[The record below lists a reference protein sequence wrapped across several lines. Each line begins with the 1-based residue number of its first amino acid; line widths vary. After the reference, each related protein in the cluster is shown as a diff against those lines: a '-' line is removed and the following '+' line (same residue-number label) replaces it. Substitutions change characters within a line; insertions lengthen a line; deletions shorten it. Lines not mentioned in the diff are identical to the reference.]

1 MRASVLALLG
11 GAALVAAGCASLPDD
26 GALMCSADSA
36 HRCPSGFHCADD
48 NRCYRDGH
56 DPDLGVDTS
65 DMSGDTSDLAGQ
77 DGGGDLGVVPTLGLL
92 AGAIGGTGYVDRPG
106 ALARF
111 NQPSGMATDGAGN
124 LYVVDSTNS
133 VIRKIVIATGAVS
146 TLAGQPGVFGAA
158 DGVGSA
164 ASFNGP
170 YGLAADGV
178 GNLYVADRGNS
189 TIRKIVIAT
198 AAVTTLAGTA
208 AMAGQ
213 VDGVGPAARFANPA
227 GLCAD
232 NAGNVYVADT
242 FGFTIR
248 KVVVATAT
256 VSTIAGA
263 AMTSGTTDGVGGA
276 ARFNQPY
283 GVASDGSGN
292 LYVADSNNATIRK
305 IVLATGAVTT
315 FAGTAGV
322 TGSQGGTGTSAQFYF
337 PQGVVTDGAG
347 NLFVAD
353 RNNQAIRK
361 IALSNASVSYFVG
374 TAGVSGPD
382 DGIGMS
388 ARLHSPVAVVLDGTG
403 NLLIADQ
410 DNNTI
415 RKVALTTTAV
425 TTLAGTASHSG
436 NADGVAGAARFNTP
450 EGFTTDGTSLFVS
463 DNGNTSIRTIAMGTN
478 MVSTLTAPNAVD
490 GPRGLASDGAGNL
503 FVADPGGTVVRQVVV
518 ATSAVTILAGLRFKS
533 GTTDGVGTAARFG
546 NPADIAF
553 GNDGNLYVA
562 DSDNSNIRKIV
573 IASATVSTLA
583 GNSAAPGSTDG
594 TGTAASFNIP
604 QGIASDGAGTLY
616 VADTRNDTIRKV
628 VVATGAV
635 TTIAGTA
642 MMAGSTDGTA
652 AAARFNAPQGVAVDA
667 NGNLWVAD
675 TGNATVR
682 KIVLATGAV
691 TTVIGVPGQH
701 GVALGPLPASLN
713 VPVSVSAL
721 ADGRIIVVDQL
732 ENAVLVAK

>member
-1 MRASVLALLG
+1 MRASVFALIG
-11 GAALVAAGCASLPDD
+11 SAALVAAGCASLPDD

-36 HRCPSGFHCADD
+36 HLCPSGFHCADD

-56 DPDLGVDTS
+56 NPDLGVDNG
-65 DMSGDTSDLAGQ
+65 DMSGGDTGDMAGQ
-77 DGGGDLGVVPTLGLL
+77 TGGDLGVVPTLSLL
-92 AGAIGGTGYVDRPG
+92 AGAVGGKGNVDRVGP
-106 ALARF
+106 LARF
-111 NQPSGMATDGAGN
+111 NQPAGMATDGAGN
-124 LYVVDSTNS
+124 LYVVDNTNS
-133 VIRKIVIATGAVS
+133 VIRKIVIATGAVT
-146 TLAGQPGVFGAA
+146 TLAGQSGVYGST

-164 ASFNGP
+164 ALFNAP
-170 YGLAADGV
+170 FGLASDGA
-178 GNLYVADRGNS
+178 GNLYVADTLNN

-198 AAVTTLAGTA
+198 GAVTTLAGTA
-208 AMAGQ
+208 GSGGQ
-213 VDGVGPAARFANPA
+213 ADGVGAAAKFANPA

-248 KVVVATAT
+248 KVVVASGT

-263 AMTSGTTDGVGGA
+263 AMTAGSADGVGGA

-283 GVASDGSGN
+283 GIASDGSGN
-292 LYVADSNNATIRK
+292 LYVADGNNATIRK
-305 IVLATGAVTT
+305 IVLATATVST
-315 FAGTAGV
+315 FAGMAGV
-322 TGSQGGTGTSAQFYF
+322 TGQQDGVGTSAQFYF

-361 IALSNASVSYFVG
+361 IALSTGAVSYFVG

-382 DGIGMS
+382 DGIGTS
-388 ARLHSPVAVVLDGTG
+388 ARLYSPVAVVLDGTG

-425 TTLAGTASHSG
+425 TTLAGTASHGG
-436 NADGVAGAARFNTP
+436 NADGVAGAARFNGP
-450 EGFTTDGTSLFVS
+450 AGFTTDGTSLFVS
-463 DNGNTSIRTIAMGTN
+463 DGGNTSIRAIAMATN
-478 MVSTLTAPNAVD
+478 AVSTLTAPNALD
-490 GPRGLASDGAGNL
+490 GPRGLTSDGAGNL
-503 FVADPGGTVVRQVVV
+503 FVADPGGVVVRQVVV
-518 ATSAVTILAGLRFKS
+518 ATSAVSILAGLRYKS

-546 NPADIAF
+546 SPTDIVT
-553 GNDGNLYVA
+553 GKDGNLYVA
-562 DSDNSNIRKIV
+562 DADNSTIRKIV

-583 GNSAAPGSTDG
+583 GNSAAPGSADG
-594 TGTAASFNIP
+594 TGTAAQFNVP
-604 QGIASDGAGTLY
+604 QGIATDGAGTLY

-628 VVATGAV
+628 VIATGAV
-635 TTIAGTA
+635 TTIAGTP
-642 MMAGSTDGTA
+642 MMAGSTDGTG
-652 AAARFNAPQGVAVDA
+652 AAARFNGPEGLAVDG

-675 TGNATVR
+675 TGNATIR
-682 KIVLATGAV
+682 KIALATGTV

-721 ADGRIIVVDQL
+721 ADGSIIVVDQL